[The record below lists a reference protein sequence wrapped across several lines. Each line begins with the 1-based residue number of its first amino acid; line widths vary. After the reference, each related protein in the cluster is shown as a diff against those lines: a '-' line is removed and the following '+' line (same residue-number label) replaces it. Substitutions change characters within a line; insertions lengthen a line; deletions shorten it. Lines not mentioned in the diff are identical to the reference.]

1 MERGIPR
8 VPPVLLQ
15 PIFSLNPVTRMCSR
29 ICSTWKLVHTLG
41 LGGSLLFQE
50 AFSRQCQFSEFFQ
63 KLSLSSVSFISHL
76 LLLYGLDVLWSI
88 PEDAFIS
95 LVLLSPAVGLEDLR
109 LDDLV
114 TGAAHHEVEVV
125 VCWVVAK
132 QVHIFFIKPHNL
144 PAFSTLFSSLF

>member
-1 MERGIPR
+1 MIAWTRVVVVVDMERGIPR

-95 LVLLSPAVGLEDLR
+95 LVLLSPFR
-109 LDDLV
+109 
-114 TGAAHHEVEVV
+114 
-125 VCWVVAK
+125 K
-132 QVHIFFIKPHNL
+132 
-144 PAFSTLFSSLF
+144 

>member
-1 MERGIPR
+1 MSRREVMIAWTRVVVVVDMERGIPR

-63 KLSLSSVSFISHL
+63 KLSLSSVSFISCRPFVSLPLCFPSCSSL
-76 LLLYGLDVLWSI
+76 LL
-88 PEDAFIS
+88 ES
-95 LVLLSPAVGLEDLR
+95 LCSFSVFKFC
-109 LDDLV
+109 
-114 TGAAHHEVEVV
+114 EVQ
-125 VCWVVAK
+125 AS
-132 QVHIFFIKPHNL
+132 NTT
-144 PAFSTLFSSLF
+144 SSSSLSRFFNLI